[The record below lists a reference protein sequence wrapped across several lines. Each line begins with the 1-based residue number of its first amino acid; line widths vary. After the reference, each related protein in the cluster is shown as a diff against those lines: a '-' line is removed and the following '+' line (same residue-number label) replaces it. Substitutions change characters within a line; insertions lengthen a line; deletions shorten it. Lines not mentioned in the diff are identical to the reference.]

1 MKALKN
7 DGFFNPTVKT
17 ITYGEWKQDKLY
29 HFVFLSIM
37 QILRGG
43 DGTPTPR
50 TSPKARVLLPR
61 ESKLATIDEM
71 NKMYAALRDALI
83 PPAPRISSGSTM
95 SSIHGFQYAPSVSTV
110 ETMTVAGR
118 GPRETLTFHLFHNF
132 LTYLGTVEQQK
143 CQKDKS
149 LWIPR
154 YHDLLPSLIPQSGCP

>member
-83 PPAPRISSGSTM
+83 PPAPSNFVGFDHVFHSWFPIRSFRL
-95 SSIHGFQYAPSVSTV
+95 HG
-110 ETMTVAGR
+110 
-118 GPRETLTFHLFHNF
+118 
-132 LTYLGTVEQQK
+132 
-143 CQKDKS
+143 
-149 LWIPR
+149 
-154 YHDLLPSLIPQSGCP
+154 